1 MPWILIFLFQAGTTS
16 RRWYQLRAYKKTIM
30 VLIAELIES
39 GLNIKNF
46 YQYWSVLLPFEKIC
60 KSLLMCGTGTYTC
73 TLPWYDG

>member
-16 RRWYQLRAYKKTIM
+16 GRRYQLRAHKKTIM

-39 GLNIKNF
+39 GLNIKNL
-46 YQYWSVLLPFEKIC
+46 YQYWSILISFEKIC
-60 KSLLMCGTGTYTC
+60 KPLLMCGTGTYTC